1 MTACWANSAG
11 DRRREDGVLVPA
23 GDGEVPGRAG
33 KTGTCTGTNIRGHGD
48 EWDPVTWYSGDKE
61 VKLNTGGLGKE
72 ESGKVSPRR
81 KDLKSAS
88 KNTQGF
94 DNNGKWVWTSGLGE
108 SRWDSGS
115 HGIFWRAE
123 VTGR

>member
-1 MTACWANSAG
+1 MERFLVGQGRQARAQELTFVAMAMSGIPSHGTA
-11 DRRREDGVLVPA
+11 
-23 GDGEVPGRAG
+23 
-33 KTGTCTGTNIRGHGD
+33 
-48 EWDPVTWYSGDKE
+48 GDKE

-94 DNNGKWVWTSGLGE
+94 DKNGKWVWTSGLGE